1 MFFKENGMA
10 ALMGVQLAEAQ
21 KELLVRGFSRV
32 VLLLDGDEAGQA
44 ATVRIASAL
53 REACTLDELYPEPGC
68 QPDQL
73 SRDQIRQ
80 ILTIQEGRPQSE
92 TN

>member
-1 MFFKENGMA
+1 M
-10 ALMGVQLAEAQ
+10 
-21 KELLVRGFSRV
+21 VRGFSRI
-32 VLLLDGDEAGQA
+32 VLLLDGDDAGQA
-44 ATVRIASAL
+44 AKVRITASL
-53 REACTLDELYPEPGC
+53 REACIVDDLHLEPGC

-80 ILTIQEGRPQSE
+80 ILTSQEGRLPSK